1 MAIYALGD
9 LEPDIDPTAYVHPL
23 AVVIGSVELGPEA
36 SVWPH
41 AVLRGD
47 DGLIRIGARSNV
59 QDGAVIHCTPVHPT
73 IVGEDCTIGHLA
85 HIEGCV
91 VYDRFAHRHRLG
103 GAAQRPDR
111 PPRPG
116 RGQRHRPGGLVVPAN
131 AMALGTPARI
141 RPDALAPDA
150 NLRNSEVY
158 AERGRRYRPS
168 CAASTD
174 CSLSG
179 RPVCVYAFRL
189 SPADCYY
196 PGREKP
202 ANREMP

>member
-1 MAIYALGD
+1 MAVYAIGD
-9 LEPDIDPTAYVHPL
+9 VEPDIDPSAYVHPL

-59 QDGAVIHCTPVHPT
+59 QDGAVIHCTPRHPT

-85 HIEGCV
+85 HLEGCV
-91 VYDRFAHRHRLG
+91 VLDRSLIGTASVVLHEARIGPHALV
-103 GAAQRPDR
+103 GANATV
-111 PPRPG
+111 
-116 RGQRHRPGGLVVPAN
+116 PGGMVVPAN

-141 RPDALAPDA
+141 RPDALEPDA

-158 AERGRRYRPS
+158 AERIHRYR
-168 CAASTD
+168 AE
-174 CSLSG
+174 L
-179 RPVCVYAFRL
+179 RRL
-189 SPADCYY
+189 D
-196 PGREKP
+196 
-202 ANREMP
+202 